1 MSIEEEEEE
10 AEMADALLGEEL
22 AEEGD
27 DDFAVEGFTLS
38 PLVSCTV
45 AILLLPPLVLE
56 EGGPLLLPSP
66 DETPEE
72 EEEVPFAAEVDAAE
86 LDPKKAEKEKLQ
98 KSLSQT
104 PLINSLTRI
113 NSNCR
118 SGSSSSRGSST

>member
-10 AEMADALLGEEL
+10 AEVADALLGEEL

-45 AILLLPPLVLE
+45 AVLLLPPLVLE

-72 EEEVPFAAEVDAAE
+72 EEEVPFAAEVEAAE
-86 LDPKKAEKEKLQ
+86 LADPKKAEKEKLT
-98 KSLSQT
+98 KNHFPKL
-104 PLINSLTRI
+104 L
-113 NSNCR
+113 
-118 SGSSSSRGSST
+118 